1 MAPVKSILAASVLV
15 AAQLVS
21 GHAVITNAVGD
32 AGGSGMALGVVTS
45 TPRDGTR
52 RNPFQQDATR
62 FRGASADTFGET
74 VGQGANNLESG
85 MSKIMAETGDAL
97 PQITPGGQLT
107 MTLHQV
113 NSDGAGPYKCMINA
127 DGTGTTWEDIQVSQ
141 NVDGNQRGRNR
152 QGSATDHPLVADIPA
167 NQQCTGTA
175 GGQTGV
181 CLIRCQNPAN
191 AGPFG
196 GVVPAQMAAAG
207 GAAATPAAGG
217 VAATPAVGG
226 VGAAPATGAG
236 AVPAAG
242 AGAVPAAG
250 AGAVPAAGAG
260 AVPAAGANTP
270 ATGADAGVNTPATG
284 VAPATGADAGVNTP
298 ATGAAP
304 ATGAGAVPATG
315 AGAVPA
321 TGAGAAPATG
331 AGRNG
336 AGSAADDDEEE
347 EEETGNTR
355 GSGRNR
361 NNNRR
366 AVAWNA

>member
-21 GHAVITNAVGD
+21 GHAAITNAVGD

-52 RNPFQQDATR
+52 RDPFQQDATR

-85 MSKIMAETGDAL
+85 TSKIMAETGDAL
-97 PQITPGGQLT
+97 PQVTPGGQLT

-127 DGTGTTWEDIQVSQ
+127 DGTGTTWENIQVSQ

-181 CLIRCQNPAN
+181 CLVRCQNPAN

-196 GVVPAQMAAAG
+196 GVVPVQMAAAG

-217 VAATPAVGG
+217 AAATPAVGG

-250 AGAVPAAGAG
+250 AGAGTAAGAGAVPAAGAG
-260 AVPAAGANTP
+260 AVPAAGAN
-270 ATGADAGVNTPATG
+270 
-284 VAPATGADAGVNTP
+284 APATGAGAGVNTP

-304 ATGAGAVPATG
+304 ATGAGAA
-315 AGAVPA
+315 PA

-336 AGSAADDDEEE
+336 AGNAADDEEEE

>member
-32 AGGSGMALGVVTS
+32 AGGSGMALGVVTT

-97 PQITPGGQLT
+97 PQVTPGGQLT

-127 DGTGTTWEDIQVSQ
+127 DGTGATWEDIQVSQ

-181 CLIRCQNPAN
+181 CLVRCQNPAN

-196 GVVPAQMAAAG
+196 GVVPLQMAAAG

-217 VAATPAVGG
+217 ATATPAAGG

-236 AVPAAG
+236 VG
-242 AGAVPAAG
+242 T
-250 AGAVPAAGAG
+250 AAGAG
-260 AVPAAGANTP
+260 AVPAAGAN
-270 ATGADAGVNTPATG
+270 
-284 VAPATGADAGVNTP
+284 APATGAGAGVNTP
-298 ATGAAP
+298 ATGAGAGVNTP
-304 ATGAGAVPATG
+304 ATGAGAA
-315 AGAVPA
+315 PA

-336 AGSAADDDEEE
+336 AGRNGAGRNGAGRNGAGNAADDDEEE

>member
-1 MAPVKSILAASVLV
+1 MAPVKSILAASMLV

-45 TPRDGTR
+45 TPRDGTK

-85 MSKIMAETGDAL
+85 MSNIMAETGDAL
-97 PQITPGGQLT
+97 PQVTPGGKLT

-113 NSDGAGPYKCMINA
+113 NSDGAGPYQCMINA
-127 DGTGTTWEDIQVSQ
+127 DGTGTTWENIQVSQ
-141 NVDGNQRGRNR
+141 NVEGNQRGRNR
-152 QGSATDHPLVADIPA
+152 QGSASDHPLVADIPA

-181 CLIRCQNPAN
+181 CLVRCQNPAN

-196 GVVPAQMAAAG
+196 GVVPVQMAAAAAPAAG
-207 GAAATPAAGG
+207 GVAATPAAGG

-226 VGAAPATGAG
+226 VGATPAT
-236 AVPAAG
+236 
-242 AGAVPAAG
+242 G

-270 ATGADAGVNTPATG
+270 ATGAGAGVS
-284 VAPATGADAGVNTP
+284 TP

-304 ATGAGAVPATG
+304 ATGAGAVPAAG

-321 TGAGAAPATG
+321 AGVNTPATG

-336 AGSAADDDEEE
+336 AGRNGAGRNGAGNAADDDDEEE

-355 GSGRNR
+355 GNGRNR

>member
-1 MAPVKSILAASVLV
+1 MAPVKSILAASMLV

-85 MSKIMAETGDAL
+85 MSKIMAETGDTL
-97 PQITPGGQLT
+97 PQVTPGGQLT

-113 NSDGAGPYKCMINA
+113 NSDGAGPYQCMINA
-127 DGTGTTWEDIQVSQ
+127 DGTGTTWENIQVSQ
-141 NVDGNQRGRNR
+141 NVEGNQRGRNR

-181 CLIRCQNPAN
+181 CLVRCQNPAN

-196 GVVPAQMAAAG
+196 GVVPVQMAAATPAAG
-207 GAAATPAAGG
+207 GVAATPAAGGVAATPAAGG

-226 VGAAPATGAG
+226 VGATPATGAG

-242 AGAVPAAG
+242 AGAVPAAGANTPAIGAGAGVNTPATGAVPATG

-270 ATGADAGVNTPATG
+270 ATGAGRN
-284 VAPATGADAGVNTP
+284 
-298 ATGAAP
+298 
-304 ATGAGAVPATG
+304 
-315 AGAVPA
+315 
-321 TGAGAAPATG
+321 G

-336 AGSAADDDEEE
+336 AGNTADDDDEEEE

-355 GSGRNR
+355 GNGRNR

>member
-97 PQITPGGQLT
+97 PQVTPGGQLT

-127 DGTGTTWEDIQVSQ
+127 DGTGTTWENIQVSQ

-181 CLIRCQNPAN
+181 CLVRCQNPAN

-196 GVVPAQMAAAG
+196 GVVPVQMAAAG

-217 VAATPAVGG
+217 AAATPAVGG

-242 AGAVPAAG
+242 AGAGTAAGAGAVPAAG
-250 AGAVPAAGAG
+250 TGAVPAAGAG
-260 AVPAAGANTP
+260 AVPAAG
-270 ATGADAGVNTPATG
+270 VN
-284 VAPATGADAGVNTP
+284 APATGAGAGVNTP

-304 ATGAGAVPATG
+304 ATGAGAAPATG
-315 AGAVPA
+315 A
-321 TGAGAAPATG
+321 GAGAAPATG

-336 AGSAADDDEEE
+336 AGNAADDEEE